1 MLRRRPELKKKERRL
16 LDKPPEPKKK
26 LLKPPESLL
35 RPKERS
41 LLPWKPNKRLTKKS
55 RDLRKREE
63 PRLWPRRRL
72 PRKPLKL
79 RRKKERDLPK
89 RRQDRPP
96 SKLLNKRELPR
107 RLIRERRRW
116 RSSSKRKD
124 KQTKWLK
131 PKKPERSKL
140 QESPRRRPR
149 KPSLLPR
156 ALNNK
161 RPPKLNKLELRPLWR
176 KPRKKKQSFKLIRQ
190 LRSKSLPTPRRRPK
204 WLEKLRFRPKLIKLL
219 LKRPLLLPRRK
230 PKLLRLKPP
239 VKWPPLKS

>member
-1 MLRRRPELKKKERRL
+1 MGE
-16 LDKPPEPKKK
+16 EPK
-26 LLKPPESLL
+26 
-35 RPKERS
+35 
-41 LLPWKPNKRLTKKS
+41 
-55 RDLRKREE
+55 
-63 PRLWPRRRL
+63 LWPRRRL
-72 PRKPLKL
+72 KRKPLKL
-79 RRKKERDLPK
+79 RRTKE
-89 RRQDRPP
+89 
-96 SKLLNKRELPR
+96 
-107 RLIRERRRW
+107 
-116 RSSSKRKD
+116 

-161 RPPKLNKLELRPLWR
+161 RPPKLNKLELRPLWI

-190 LRSKSLPTPRRRPK
+190 LRSKSLPTPRQRPK
-204 WLEKLRFRPKLIKLL
+204 WLEKLRLRPKLIKLL

-239 VKWPPLKS
+239 VKWPPLKSKLRNSRLNSEECKPPRRLDKKHP